1 MRKTAAAK
9 LWLAAGCVGVAVL
22 IALAGCERKSVENY
36 LSAGDQA
43 LQNVKLPEAEAAYQE
58 AVKLAPNDPRT
69 HIALGNLYVFERK
82 LEPAQL
88 EFMKVLDLDPKNAA
102 SHAALGNIYLSQSQL
117 ALAENQ
123 YRAAVALESARSAY
137 RLELGQTLQKENKL
151 AEAEAQMRTA
161 IGLEPKNARLH
172 LALANLLNS
181 EPDRQGEA
189 EAEYAQVRALDPHL
203 LPVAPVAPAVG
214 GAPAA
219 PPATGAAPG
228 VAAPPAREAK
238 IKEVNK
244 KFVLTKNSPVYERP
258 DEASRVIAHVHR
270 RKWVHVT
277 GITGKYLRIKLR
289 NGTVGFIPVSA
300 AE

>member
-1 MRKTAAAK
+1 MRKTAAAR
-9 LWLAAGCVGVAVL
+9 LWLAAECVGVAVL
-22 IALAGCERKSVENY
+22 IAFAGCQRKSVENY
-36 LSAGDQA
+36 LSAGDRA
-43 LQNVKLPEAEAAYQE
+43 MQNVKLPEAEVAYQE

-82 LEPAQL
+82 LGPAQI

-102 SHAALGNIYLSQSQL
+102 SHAALGNIYLSQSEP

-123 YRAAVALESARSAY
+123 YRAAVALEPARSSY
-137 RLELGQTLQKENKL
+137 RLELGQTLQKEGKL
-151 AEAEAQMRTA
+151 PEAEAQIRTA

-181 EPDRQGEA
+181 EPDRRSEA
-189 EAEYAQVRALDPHL
+189 DAEYAQVRALDPHL
-203 LPVAPVAPAVG
+203 LPA
-214 GAPAA
+214 APAA
-219 PPATGAAPG
+219 ATAGGTPATPTTTAAAPTS
-228 VAAPPAREAK
+228 AREPK

-244 KFVLTKNSPVYERP
+244 KFVLTKNSPVYEMP
-258 DEASRVIAHVHR
+258 DETSRVVAHVHR

-289 NGTVGFIPVSA
+289 NGTVGFIPVRA